1 MVEQKDMEVISSQ
14 KYSKIHLR
22 VGQLSQNT
30 HCMLADLI
38 QSMLQERSPRNQGG

>member
-22 VGQLSQNT
+22 VEQLSQNT
-30 HCMLADLI
+30 HCMLADLLTI
-38 QSMLQERSPRNQGG
+38 NAARKITT